1 MSTARDTNL
10 QVFIDHVSQAI
21 SAHAPAIA
29 QRAASRVFERLG
41 ASAGTAAA
49 ITPNQLPVNRLIAAA
64 WSEMEAGPSPLPEI
78 ASAFMAFEPH
88 LNWQRRRS
96 ATPEDGAFGNN
107 HANAMLIGPGG
118 IEQREDVWVGVTLMA
133 PESRYVD
140 HDHPPEEV
148 YMAFTD
154 GEWWNAG
161 MPWTRPGPGGFIYNP
176 PGIRHAMRSG
186 TGPML
191 SVWLLPID

>member
-1 MSTARDTNL
+1 MSTERDTNL
-10 QVFIDHVSQAI
+10 QVFVGHVRHSI
-21 SAHAPAIA
+21 MAHAPEIA
-29 QRAASRVFERLG
+29 QRAASRVFERLDG
-41 ASAGTAAA
+41 RVGTQIAA
-49 ITPNQLPVNRLIAAA
+49 TPNRLPVNRHVEAAY
-64 WSEMEAGPSPLPEI
+64 SEMEAGPSPLPEI

-88 LNWQRRRS
+88 LNWQRRRT
-96 ATPEDGAFGNN
+96 ARPEDGAFWDN

-133 PESRYVD
+133 PQSRYVD

-186 TGPML
+186 DTPML
-191 SVWLLPID
+191 AVWLLPI